1 MEKKYLSP
9 INSQSVVQSVI
20 DRITEGIIEGE
31 LKPGDQI
38 PTEHELSSLL
48 NVSRNTVREAIRILI
63 AYGVLEVR
71 RAEGTFVCD
80 GFSTKM
86 LNPAIYTIILQ
97 KEGSYEQL
105 IGLRKIIENGI
116 MLLIKEQGIE
126 KEEWNK
132 ISERCNA
139 LVCELEKDPVDVD
152 AAADRDIE
160 FHNEIARATHND
172 LVLVI
177 HDVVVQLSKSS
188 RYRTIEKV
196 IEKGD
201 KQYLIDTH
209 KNLLD
214 KLKGENIEELYAAIN
229 NSYFYWKDIYR

>member
-86 LNPAIYTIILQ
+86 LNLPYTQLILQ

-139 LVCELEKDPVDVD
+139 LVCELEKDPVDVE

-160 FHNEIARATHND
+160 FH
-172 LVLVI
+172 
-177 HDVVVQLSKSS
+177 Q
-188 RYRTIEKV
+188 
-196 IEKGD
+196 
-201 KQYLIDTH
+201 
-209 KNLLD
+209 
-214 KLKGENIEELYAAIN
+214 
-229 NSYFYWKDIYR
+229 